1 MERRELELDGPRT
14 NAIDFFVPTH
24 SHPRLFTFVK
34 TQFLCFFNSSFVLET
49 FRSPIYTTFGHVLC
63 SNFFIVYL

>member
-14 NAIDFFVPTH
+14 DIIDFFVPTH

-49 FRSPIYTTFGHVLC
+49 FRSPIYTTLDTFFVPT
-63 SNFFIVYL
+63 FFIVYL